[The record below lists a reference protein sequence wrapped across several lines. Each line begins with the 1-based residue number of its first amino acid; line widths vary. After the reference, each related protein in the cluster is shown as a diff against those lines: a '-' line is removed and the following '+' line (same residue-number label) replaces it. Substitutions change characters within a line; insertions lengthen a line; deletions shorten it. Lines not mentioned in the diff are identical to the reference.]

1 MAFTSDFCQKI
12 IPNMSSST
20 LPKANFRDTLATAD
34 QTGKRKWVY
43 PKKQSG
49 RFTIS
54 REIVGYSLLAFLL
67 LAPFIKVGGYP
78 LLLINILERKFVILG
93 AVFFPQDMYILVLI
107 FLSFLA
113 FIILFTVVYGRVF
126 CGWACPQTIFL
137 ELVFRKIEYLIE
149 GDYMKQKALDKAEWT
164 WEKIWK
170 KTVKHSV
177 FFAIAVLIANIFLSY
192 IIGID
197 KLYQIITS
205 PISQN
210 IGGFAS
216 MIAFS
221 GAFYFVFA
229 KFREQVCAIACPY
242 GRLQG
247 VMLDRESVVVAYD
260 YKRGEPR
267 GKMRKGEE
275 RKIGDCIDC
284 AQCVHVCPAGIDI
297 RNGTQ
302 LECINCTLCIDAC
315 DEIMDKI
322 SKPRGLIR
330 YASIDGIEKGTKFH
344 FNTRRVAYT
353 IVLFALL
360 SVAGGLL
367 FTRGKIDAT
376 LLRAQGTTFQKL
388 ENGNIS
394 NLYNIK
400 IINKSHDERIIQL
413 RLISPE
419 NGTIKMIG
427 DSQQAQKNELQLSAE
442 GIAESSL
449 FIEFPKSSLEGIHT
463 KVEIGLYQGDELMK
477 TLDTKFV
484 APN

>member
-1 MAFTSDFCQKI
+1 
-12 IPNMSSST
+12 MSSST

-34 QTGKRKWVY
+34 PTGKRKWVY

-49 RFTIS
+49 RFTTS
-54 REIVGYSLLAFLL
+54 REIVGYSLLLFLFV
-67 LAPFIKVGGYP
+67 APFIKIGGYP
-78 LLLINILERKFVILG
+78 LLLINILERKFVIFG
-93 AVFFPQDMYILVLI
+93 TVFFPQDMYILVLI

-170 KTVKHSV
+170 KTLKHSI
-177 FFAIAVLIANIFLSY
+177 FFGIAILISNIFLSY
-192 IIGID
+192 IIGIEG
-197 KLYQIITS
+197 LYKIINE
-205 PISQN
+205 PITEN
-210 IGGFAS
+210 LGGFAS

-229 KFREQVCAIACPY
+229 KLREQVCAIACPY

-247 VMLDRESVVVAYD
+247 VMLDRESIVVAYD

-267 GKMRKGEE
+267 GKIRKGEE

-284 AQCVHVCPAGIDI
+284 LQCVHVCPAGIDI

-322 SKPRGLIR
+322 DKPRGLIR
-330 YASIDGIEKGTKFH
+330 YASIDGIEKGIGFH
-344 FNTRRVAYT
+344 FNTRRIAYT
-353 IVLFALL
+353 VVLVALL

-388 ENGNIS
+388 DNGNIS

-400 IINKSHDERIIQL
+400 IINKSHDNRTISL

-427 DSQQAQKNELQLSAE
+427 DSPQADKNELHLSPE
-442 GIAESSL
+442 GIAEGSL
-449 FIEFPKSSLEGIHT
+449 FIELPKSALKNIHT
-463 KVEIGLYQGDELMK
+463 KVEVGLYQGGELIK
-477 TLDTKFV
+477 TLNTKFV